1 MKTEEYV
8 STIKNMQAFCN
19 LVEHF
24 YPDQYKF
31 VCQQHDISEREAMD
45 MYSYLRKVASGQ
57 YWCIREKSDAYFY
70 AMVSMAQEARKLQTL
85 NSLIK
90 NANANDE
97 DGKPNILAI
106 FINKDGEYFQQEF
119 DLQCQTTF
127 IEIAEMIKNGYTLM
141 TIAHQVDNVDAKD
154 YVGKNDGKK
163 SYIPIYDGDV
173 MLCYVSKPE
182 FWSSDCENSG
192 LYLCKNGVYY
202 RLVYT
207 PGKGYVRHDKPDT
220 DEDFELDI
228 EENAFSSYV
237 MTLSQKWYKLG
248 NIHASIGFLIEKPK
262 DKEE

>member
-19 LVEHF
+19 LVEKVF
-24 YPDQYKF
+24 PDQYKF
-31 VCQQHDISEREAMD
+31 VCMQHDISEREAMN
-45 MYSYLRKVASGQ
+45 MYGYLRKVASGQ
-57 YWCIREKSDAYFY
+57 YWCINDKSDDFFHT
-70 AMVSMAQEARKLQTL
+70 MISMAQEACKLQML
-85 NSLIK
+85 NSLVK
-90 NANANDE
+90 DFSASGAYGNSR
-97 DGKPNILAI
+97 ILAI
-106 FINKDGEYFQQEF
+106 FEKGDECIQKEF
-119 DLQCQTTF
+119 DLQYQTSF
-127 IEIAEMIKNGYTLM
+127 IEIAEMIKNGYTLT

-154 YVGKNDGKK
+154 YVGKNDDKK

-182 FWSSDCENSG
+182 FWSSDYKNSG

-207 PGKGYVRHDKPDT
+207 PGKGYVRYDKPDT

>member
-8 STIKNMQAFCN
+8 SAIRNMQAFCN
-19 LVEHF
+19 LVEGF

-31 VCQQHDISEREAMD
+31 VCMQHGISERVAMD
-45 MYSYLRKVASGQ
+45 MYGYLRKVTSGL
-57 YWCIREKSDAYFY
+57 YWCINDKSDDYFHT
-70 AMVSMAQEARKLQTL
+70 MISMAQEACELQTL

-90 NANANDE
+90 VTSASDE
-97 DGKPNILAI
+97 YGKSRILAI
-106 FINKDGEYFQQEF
+106 FEKGDECFQKEF
-119 DLQCQTTF
+119 NLRCQASF

-141 TIAHQVDNVDAKD
+141 TIANQVDNVDAKD
-154 YVGKNDGKK
+154 YVGKNEGKK
-163 SYIPIYDGDV
+163 SQIPIYDGDV

-182 FWSSDCENSG
+182 FWSSDCKNSG

-248 NIHASIGFLIEKPK
+248 NIHVSIGFLIEKPK
-262 DKEE
+262 DKED